1 MIYGQDEPVL
11 FPVADLY
18 DSGMMGAYLSAVK
31 DQYQRGL
38 KDYDDFVSKYGDFS
52 SPIQKDVE
60 YWNNNTMGPLADAV
74 NQMYANGIDPTRSP
88 EARAVLSRMMRNIP
102 YAKLANMRQSA
113 ENAKEYLKNRAQMM
127 ANGQWDPDFEK
138 FVLGGK
144 TLEGWDTNTNG
155 MWTRMAPSKWQTL
168 NQYTSHIF
176 DNMEPLYKGT
186 KNGYRYTGID
196 RNDLLNAANPFIQG
210 MLRSDLGSYY
220 YNNALEQVRAENP
233 GMSDADLKAA
243 AINRFKENIAD
254 ANRERLREPMPQID
268 PYEQMRVQNRYEQS
282 NIRLQAQLAEES
294 QQRAHENAMEL
305 QALKNQG
312 KNGRGGSAS
321 SEGYSYTNSIHY
333 DGIAKAISSTG
344 TPIYALV
351 ADANGRLTPA
361 KDANGK
367 YITKSVNEASQQELE
382 YAARNLVKYQ
392 QNFSSRVWSTMWDN
406 TPQSRTATGKRIA
419 VSPHNPRIINAY
431 IDAFGTKD
439 AANGPYALFPGHK
452 IEDDGSV
459 HLTNSDIKS
468 VNSPAQMVAKTAGN
482 RANGKISPN
491 NEMYR
496 TFPAMK
502 GDKALD
508 PDSSYFIPD
517 QTSVHNVYTVMC
529 EDGRIHSFRK
539 GKIQYKISG
548 DNSGTT
554 HMTGDVWLDTGIVSN
569 QSSRRVYSGK
579 NGKKRYWSVNAALDE
594 FNGTSY
600 RDMDAAY
607 LKRTGAQKRANVA
620 LTTEDAESTIE

>member
-38 KDYDDFVSKYGDFS
+38 KDYDDFVSKYGDFT

-113 ENAKEYLKNRAQMM
+113 ENAKEYLKSRAQMM

-138 FVLGGK
+138 FVLGGN

-186 KNGYRYTGID
+186 KNGYRYVGID
-196 RNDLLNAANPFIQG
+196 RDDLLNAANPFIQG

-220 YNNALEQVRAENP
+220 YNNALNQVRLENP
-233 GMSDADLKAA
+233 GMSKDDLKAA
-243 AINRFKENIAD
+243 AIDRFKENIAD

-268 PYEQMRVQNRYEQS
+268 PYEQMAVQNRYAQS
-282 NIRLQAQLAEES
+282 NMRLQAQLDEAKE
-294 QQRAHENAMEL
+294 QRKHENAMEL

-312 KNGRGGSAS
+312 KSGSGRGGNASA
-321 SEGYSYTNSIHY
+321 EGYSYTNSVYY
-333 DGIAKAISSTG
+333 DGIANALASTG
-344 TPIYALV
+344 TPIYALK
-351 ADANGRLTPA
+351 ADSNGRLSPA
-361 KDANGK
+361 KDSNGK
-367 YITKSVNEASQQELE
+367 YITKSVADASQQELE
-382 YAARNLVKYQ
+382 YAAKDLVRHQ
-392 QNFSSRVWSTMWDN
+392 RNFSSHVWSTMWDN
-406 TPQSRTATGKRIA
+406 TPQSKTVYGKRIA
-419 VSPHNPRIINAY
+419 VSPHNQRIINAY

-439 AANGPYALFPGHK
+439 AANGAYALFPGHK
-452 IEDDGSV
+452 VQEDGSIR
-459 HLTNSDIKS
+459 LTRADIKS
-468 VNSPAQMVAKTAGN
+468 INSPAQMTAKTAGN
-482 RANGKISPN
+482 RANGKISSH
-491 NEMYR
+491 NETYR
-496 TFPAMK
+496 IFKDMGKDDKIDNDNTF
-502 GDKALD
+502 
-508 PDSSYFIPD
+508 FIPD
-517 QTSVHNVYTVMC
+517 QTSIKNVYTVMC
-529 EDGRIHSFRK
+529 EDGRIHIFRK
-539 GKIQYKISG
+539 GRIQYNF
-548 DNSGTT
+548 DNDKDTDPARIT
-554 HMTGDVWLDTGIVSN
+554 DDVWMDTGIVSN
-569 QSSRRVYSGK
+569 QSSVNVVTKGK
-579 NGKKRYWSVNAALDE
+579 NKKRYWSVNASLDE

-607 LKRTGAQKRANVA
+607 LKRTGSQKQANVA
-620 LTTEDAESTIE
+620 LTEE